1 MKFIINYGWAMYLGA
16 NGIVAGGVRR
26 FIIFPPITLLF
37 ARSLCE
43 FCLDQYKREF
53 LLVNPE
59 EVFTA
64 GFVKNLNKLFMES
77 DNKRVE
83 ADAKDRTAHP

>member
-1 MKFIINYGWAMYLGA
+1 MISPNEF
-16 NGIVAGGVRR
+16 
-26 FIIFPPITLLF
+26 F
-37 ARSLCE
+37 E
-43 FCLDQYKREF
+43 FCLDQYEREF